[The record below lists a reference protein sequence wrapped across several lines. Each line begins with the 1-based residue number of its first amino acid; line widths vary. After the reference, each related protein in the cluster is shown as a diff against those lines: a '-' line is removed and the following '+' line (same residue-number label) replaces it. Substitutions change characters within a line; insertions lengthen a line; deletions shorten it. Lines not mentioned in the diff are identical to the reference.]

1 MITPTKTVCYVEG
14 KDGVPHEYV
23 SSYECGT
30 AGTVIETKTPGT
42 DLGSIWFL
50 DDVERIV
57 VREEVVKQKPQSPWC
72 NKRFNY
78 LNPCDCG
85 DCEMVLKFFSN
96 IKSLPL

>member
-1 MITPTKTVCYVEG
+1 MIIPTKTVCYVEG

-57 VREEVVKQKPQSPWC
+57 VREEVIEQKPKYPWC
-72 NKRFNY
+72 NKSFNP
-78 LNPCDCG
+78 LNACDCG
-85 DCEMVLKFFSN
+85 NCGKALVLYPKVREAM
-96 IKSLPL
+96 